1 MDSAGGSS
9 SSRIVPSA
17 DPRPSAAPRGSDRT
31 NANDSSGSSTSSSTI
46 GTRIVRDTSPG
57 ANVSVPAALS

>member
-17 DPRPSAAPRGSDRT
+17 DPRPSVAPRGSART
-31 NANDSSGSSTSSSTI
+31 SANVSSGSSRSSSII

-57 ANVSVPAALS
+57 ANVSVPETLS